1 MKKQTEEEKQKIEQE
16 KKEEMLSEWKPK
28 TELGKKVLA
37 GKIKSIDEILDNGIK
52 IKEPEIADFLIH
64 NLRAELVEI
73 GGRSG
78 KGGGIQRTPIKITT
92 KMHKS
97 GRRYTTSAFVIVGNE
112 NGVIGFGEA
121 KGEEGRIAIDKATRK
136 AKMNL
141 IKIRRGCGSWECGCG
156 ENHSIPFKSEGKSGS
171 VRIVL
176 MPAPKGVGLVANEES
191 KKLFALAGI
200 KDIWTKTFGE
210 TGTRF
215 NLIKATF
222 NALKNLH
229 RYRGV

>member
-52 IKEPEIADFLIH
+52 IKEPEITDFLIP
-64 NLRAELVEI
+64 NLRTELVEI

-78 KGGGIQRTPIKITT
+78 KGGGIQRTPIRITT

-97 GRRYTTSAFVIVGNE
+97 GRRYTTGAFVIVGNE
-112 NGVIGFGEA
+112 NGIIGFGEA
-121 KGEEGRIAIDKATRK
+121 KGKEGRIAIDKATRK

-191 KKLFALAGI
+191 KKLLEI
-200 KDIWTKTFGE
+200 
-210 TGTRF
+210 
-215 NLIKATF
+215 
-222 NALKNLH
+222 
-229 RYRGV
+229 